1 MAQIKIIDDS
11 TKGPLFTF
19 GFILTVPFIEAS
31 VKLLGDA
38 MAPPQ
43 VSFTRFML
51 HVVVLSVYIYLYL
64 PKEEWI
70 AKPSWPL
77 LVRGILAS
85 LGTLCVYAGLSVL
98 PLVDAVAI
106 FFIFSIL

>member
-11 TKGPLFTF
+11 TKGTLFTF

-51 HVVVLSVYIYLYL
+51 HVVCLLYTS
-64 PKEEWI
+64 
-70 AKPSWPL
+70 PSP
-77 LVRGILAS
+77 RDMRRSRMPSSA
-85 LGTLCVYAGLSVL
+85 
-98 PLVDAVAI
+98 
-106 FFIFSIL
+106 

>member
-1 MAQIKIIDDS
+1 MAQIRIIDDS
-11 TKGPLFTF
+11 AKGTLFTF

-51 HVVVLSVYIYLYL
+51 HVIVLSVYIYLYL
-64 PKEEWI
+64 PKDEWI

-77 LVRGILAS
+77 VIRGILAS
-85 LGTLCVYAGLSVL
+85 LGTCLLYTSPSPRDRG
-98 PLVDAVAI
+98 
-106 FFIFSIL
+106 